1 MSDPS
6 EVIPGA
12 GVAPGGEEQGGGRR
26 KGRGKSR
33 DPGRAREELGDV
45 ETRLAKVE
53 LHLIEGEQKFEEMDN
68 RLEELDGK
76 VDELQDEL
84 RGALDSAVDKLASE
98 GESLRLSY
106 LDNYA
111 ALKDENRSLREQVDR
126 VSDENTHLREELDK
140 VLGKLKE
147 VEQQVSLVAIAI
159 VQGGGANASG
169 ATMAMPS
176 RVEVPKPSSFKG
188 SRDAKEIDNF
198 LWNMEQYFRALGIT
212 DDARKI
218 DHAPLYLADT
228 ATVWWRR
235 RQADREKG
243 LCIINTW
250 EDFKKELK
258 RQFYPENVAKETRA
272 RLRRLSQKG
281 SIRDYVKEFSETLLE
296 IPDYPDQEA
305 FYTFLD
311 GLQHWAKMEVER
323 RGADNL
329 ASAIAIAESLTEYK
343 RNDKDKEKNKGRG
356 KPYKEKSG
364 GDSSHNSRPT
374 NNKEGGSKKFKE
386 HKKQEGPSKGQHF
399 RRHGDRPPLKCFLCE
414 GPHRAWDCPKKAGLQ
429 H

>member
-1 MSDPS
+1 MASGKARRARD
-6 EVIPGA
+6 EVQICAGA
-12 GVAPGGEEQGGGRR
+12 AGRQRAETRFKSAKREQQARAGQARREDETSYSRGRCCSWRGGARR
-26 KGRGKSR
+26 RQKEGRGKSR

-188 SRDAKEIDNF
+188 
-198 LWNMEQYFRALGIT
+198 QG
-212 DDARKI
+212 
-218 DHAPLYLADT
+218 
-228 ATVWWRR
+228 
-235 RQADREKG
+235 
-243 LCIINTW
+243 C
-250 EDFKKELK
+250 
-258 RQFYPENVAKETRA
+258 
-272 RLRRLSQKG
+272 
-281 SIRDYVKEFSETLLE
+281 
-296 IPDYPDQEA
+296 
-305 FYTFLD
+305 
-311 GLQHWAKMEVER
+311 
-323 RGADNL
+323 
-329 ASAIAIAESLTEYK
+329 
-343 RNDKDKEKNKGRG
+343 
-356 KPYKEKSG
+356 
-364 GDSSHNSRPT
+364 
-374 NNKEGGSKKFKE
+374 
-386 HKKQEGPSKGQHF
+386 
-399 RRHGDRPPLKCFLCE
+399 
-414 GPHRAWDCPKKAGLQ
+414 
-429 H
+429 

>member
-111 ALKDENRSLREQVDR
+111 ALKDENSTRR
-126 VSDENTHLREELDK
+126 
-140 VLGKLKE
+140 
-147 VEQQVSLVAIAI
+147 
-159 VQGGGANASG
+159 GANASG

-281 SIRDYVKEFSETLLE
+281 
-296 IPDYPDQEA
+296 A
-305 FYTFLD
+305 
-311 GLQHWAKMEVER
+311 
-323 RGADNL
+323 
-329 ASAIAIAESLTEYK
+329 
-343 RNDKDKEKNKGRG
+343 
-356 KPYKEKSG
+356 
-364 GDSSHNSRPT
+364 
-374 NNKEGGSKKFKE
+374 
-386 HKKQEGPSKGQHF
+386 
-399 RRHGDRPPLKCFLCE
+399 
-414 GPHRAWDCPKKAGLQ
+414 
-429 H
+429 